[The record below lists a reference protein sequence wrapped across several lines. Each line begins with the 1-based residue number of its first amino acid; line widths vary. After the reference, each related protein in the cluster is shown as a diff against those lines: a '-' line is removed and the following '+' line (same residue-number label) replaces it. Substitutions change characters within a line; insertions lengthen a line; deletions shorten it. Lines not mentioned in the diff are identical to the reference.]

1 MGSCLSSDIRTA
13 TQDEKEE
20 LPKGEEEVVEQTES
34 CPRPESEPVKL
45 LQADGAKK
53 KMVRFKLQEDDDNV
67 GRGSTDHGDSRSRVV
82 RIRVVVTLKELKQ
95 ILNSEENFQYS
106 SVEELVSAMKLT
118 RSRTCKAK
126 TSDGD
131 SWRPALASI
140 PEDH

>member
-1 MGSCLSSDIRTA
+1 MGSCLSSEIRTA
-13 TQDEKEE
+13 KQDKKEE

-67 GRGSTDHGDSRSRVV
+67 GRGSTDHGDSRSGVV

-95 ILNSEENFQYS
+95 ILNSENFQYS
-106 SVEELVSAMKLT
+106 SVEELVSAMKLK

-131 SWRPALASI
+131 SWRPALESI